1 MKTLEFVP
9 TGVLAPGV
17 EPKTE
22 KEVEAWQILSGVKDP
37 EILEPLTRLGMV
49 ESVEFL
55 GQDLVVTIRL
65 TISGCPLRDTIRD
78 TVREALDSLVSGNVI
93 VNLTAMNREQRAAL
107 QDSLKGTRSEN
118 PFGKDSLTKV
128 YAIASGKGGV
138 GKSTIT
144 ANLAVALASRGL
156 SVGLVDADIHGFSIP
171 RIMGIENK
179 PTKVHDMILPPTSYG
194 VKVMSIGLL
203 LRKDRPV
210 AWRGPM
216 LHKALQQFINDSY
229 WGDLDILLIDLPPGT
244 GDIALSIP
252 ELLPDAQLLVITTP
266 EKTSSEV
273 AARAGQISV
282 QTKQRVV
289 GIVENMGPMKLP
301 DGSTIDVFGQGGG
314 QAVRER
320 LSSLLDVE
328 IPLLAAIPLDP
339 AVRSDSENGTPSV
352 VVSKESAATVAIMQL
367 ADKLAGDPRGLAGRR
382 LPMSP
387 R

>member
-1 MKTLEFVP
+1 
-9 TGVLAPGV
+9 VLF
-17 EPKTE
+17 
-22 KEVEAWQILSGVKDP
+22 
-37 EILEPLTRLGMV
+37 R
-49 ESVEFL
+49 
-55 GQDLVVTIRL
+55 
-65 TISGCPLRDTIRD
+65 
-78 TVREALDSLVSGNVI
+78 
-93 VNLTAMNREQRAAL
+93 
-107 QDSLKGTRSEN
+107 
-118 PFGKDSLTKV
+118 SLTKV

-252 ELLPDAQLLVITTP
+252 ELLPDA
-266 EKTSSEV
+266 
-273 AARAGQISV
+273 
-282 QTKQRVV
+282 
-289 GIVENMGPMKLP
+289 
-301 DGSTIDVFGQGGG
+301 
-314 QAVRER
+314 
-320 LSSLLDVE
+320 
-328 IPLLAAIPLDP
+328 
-339 AVRSDSENGTPSV
+339 
-352 VVSKESAATVAIMQL
+352 
-367 ADKLAGDPRGLAGRR
+367 
-382 LPMSP
+382 
-387 R
+387 